1 MNRRSFFGR
10 LAAFALTGPTLLRVL
25 ALSGAGTT
33 AVAIEGC
40 NGTTVANDIVSW
52 TPALQ
57 STVATVGALVSAL
70 DPALALFVQ
79 AFIAAFNAAATLVIA
94 QAKAYLANPTTTVL
108 ATLSQAAVTFQQTV
122 NTQILAAAK
131 IVTPASQQL
140 ALTALNGVAT
150 VINGIIA
157 LISTIKGNTVTAA
170 LAEVKDKVTLA
181 EVKPYL
187 DLDQAAH
194 IIAKHNGSDRWPD
207 DVAIARSQVDYG
219 YAHLEAMGF

>member
-1 MNRRSFFGR
+1 MNRRSFFSR
-10 LAAFALTGPTLLRVL
+10 LSAVAFTGPTLLRVL
-25 ALSGAGTT
+25 AFSGAGTT

-79 AFIAAFNAAATLVIA
+79 AFIAAFNGAATLVVA

-131 IVTPASQQL
+131 ITNPASQQL

-157 LISTIKGNTVTAA
+157 LISTIKGNTLTAA

-181 EVKPYL
+181 EVEPLLGDREKQQTVKLVADRY
-187 DLDQAAH
+187 AC
-194 IIAKHNGSDRWPD
+194 SDN
-207 DVAIARSQVDYG
+207 VAVVIVRQCDSQLT
-219 YAHLEAMGF
+219 AIGF